1 MLQSVRFAVLAAAAS
16 LMAAPALAQSSPVV
30 GTWATAVDLQG
41 TKLESTWTVAQV
53 NGAYTV
59 DIKDGAMP
67 GAPAD
72 APPPASTISDV
83 VVDGSKLTF
92 KRAIT
97 LEQGPMNLSYTTT
110 VDGDTLT
117 GEIVSD
123 FGPIAVTGTRK

>member
-41 TKLESTWTVAQV
+41 TKL
-53 NGAYTV
+53 YTV

>member
-1 MLQSVRFAVLAAAAS
+1 MFKTIRFAALVAGAS
-16 LMAAPALAQSSPVV
+16 MMASPALAQSSPVL
-30 GTWATAVDLQG
+30 GTWATAIDLQG
-41 TKLESTWTVAQV
+41 TKLESTWIVAEA

-59 DIKDGAMP
+59 EIKDGAMP

-72 APPPASTISDV
+72 APPPPSTISDV
-83 VVDGSKLTF
+83 VVDGAKLTF

-97 LEQGPMNLSYTTT
+97 LEQGPINLAYTTT
-110 VDGDTLT
+110 VTGDTLA